1 MAIQRQKCSS
11 RHQWIERSNFSGRL
25 ALVMALVPTVLA
37 QSSMGTIR
45 EDIFNSNELTI
56 LTSAEDIT
64 AANRSGS

>member
-1 MAIQRQKCSS
+1 MYLKAPIKSFSFS
-11 RHQWIERSNFSGRL
+11 RRL
-25 ALVMALVPTVLA
+25 TLAMALVLTVLA

-45 EDIFNSNELTI
+45 ADIFNSNGLTI

>member
-1 MAIQRQKCSS
+1 MKSFSFTGRRTLAMAS
-11 RHQWIERSNFSGRL
+11 
-25 ALVMALVPTVLA
+25 LVPTVLA

-45 EDIFNSNELTI
+45 AEIFNSDGLTI